1 MVKGVRVVN
10 TRDVIGGLQPSIFA
24 LIGVCTL
31 IFFSYP
37 KQVQKWKESPP
48 PLRKPTRLQI
58 LRSVVFV
65 LLFDGVFSVIFSPSA
80 GCAAI
85 NFGIICVLE
94 SIAISI
100 TILGV
105 KKYSKP
111 SSASNGKV

>member
-1 MVKGVRVVN
+1 MN
-10 TRDVIGGLQPSIFA
+10 TRDIIGGMQPSIYA

-65 LLFDGVFSVIFSPSA
+65 LLFAGVFSVILSPSA
-80 GCAAI
+80 GYAAI
-85 NFGIICVLE
+85 NFGIICILE
-94 SIAISI
+94 SVAISI
-100 TILGV
+100 TIIRV
-105 KKYSKP
+105 KKYSKDAGT
-111 SSASNGKV
+111 SQ